1 MSYLD
6 FDYSSGSGD
15 LNPMLGEEACAPLW
29 FKTSVLLPLLNF
41 WQCYKVLV
49 NVVTKSLV
57 CPQLDL
63 ATMPTTKSSLSPRMK
78 ECFLSVIQYRF
89 SCWTSL
95 LVLIS
100 DFAIRY
106 GLGDNLGNG
115 NLRNFGLV
123 GKQVKVIQCYI
134 YFACF

>member
-15 LNPMLGEEACAPLW
+15 LNPTLGEEACAPLW

-41 WQCYKVLV
+41 WQCYNVLV
-49 NVVTKSLV
+49 NVVTKSQV

-78 ECFLSVIQYRF
+78 ECFLSVIQHQVCLF
-89 SCWTSL
+89 DSNIFVHNLGQTSAF
-95 LVLIS
+95 VL
-100 DFAIRY
+100 FAILFESSGHCRPVVRPIVSVA
-106 GLGDNLGNG
+106 N
-115 NLRNFGLV
+115 
-123 GKQVKVIQCYI
+123 Q
-134 YFACF
+134 